1 MGFIGS
7 LIIFALQIYLLV
19 IIVQVAL
26 SWLVA
31 FDIVNS
37 ENDAARNLNNLTK
50 KLTDY
55 KPFIAC
61 KTDGGIMLVF
71 SHRSFVLTG
80 QSYFIIPWRRYH
92 LRDYDTFPVGSQGIS
107 KALSSHKRN
116 ITECNIV

>member
-50 KLTDY
+50 KLTD
-55 KPFIAC
+55 PVFIPLR
-61 KTDGGIMLVF
+61 KYVPPIGGIDITPLIVF
-71 SHRSFVLTG
+71 IGIQILISLIGRL
-80 QSYFIIPWRRYH
+80 FIGVY
-92 LRDYDTFPVGSQGIS
+92 Y
-107 KALSSHKRN
+107 
-116 ITECNIV
+116 